1 MHFGAKLSISFQKVH
16 KGGVVSSGEC
26 LNKIESRLT
35 LTDTVPHLLG
45 WKIMVFLMTTTVLL
59 KAKILENI
67 GV

>member
-16 KGGVVSSGEC
+16 KGAVVSAGEC

-35 LTDTVPHLLG
+35 LTDTVHHLLG
-45 WKIMVFLMTTTVLL
+45 WKIMVFLMITTVLL